1 MNTVDQVLVVYKLY
15 TAITATTNTMTAIRN
30 YFNKENKIEVNED
43 EEWTLLTSEGGL
55 N

>member
-15 TAITATTNTMTAIRN
+15 TAITATTNTLTAIKN
-30 YFNKENKIEVNED
+30 YFKKEDKIEVDED
-43 EEWTLLTSEGGL
+43 EEWTLLTSKGGL